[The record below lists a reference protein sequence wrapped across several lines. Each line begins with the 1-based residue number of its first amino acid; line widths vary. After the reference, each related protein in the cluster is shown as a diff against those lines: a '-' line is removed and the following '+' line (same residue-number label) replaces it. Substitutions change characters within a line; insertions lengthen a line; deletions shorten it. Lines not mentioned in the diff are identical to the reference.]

1 MCAADPRTRRRRA
14 RHVRLGSEAR
24 RDAILEGA
32 RRAVI
37 VGGLDGT
44 TMDAVAEAA
53 GVAKGTPYLYFS
65 SKADLIENIRAAYA
79 MDLLAQGNGIL
90 DPEAESAEPATQRLE
105 RFAVSIFDYAVE
117 RQELHHVLFGD
128 PRTSEGE
135 QLQPVT
141 ATVQRFLEAAMATG
155 ELGPG
160 DPRLLAHVLVAG
172 AHAAMVPAMHRRP
185 PDREAFLMLTRDL
198 IGRLFR

>member
-90 DPEAESAEPATQRLE
+90 DPEAELAEPATQRLE

>member
-1 MCAADPRTRRRRA
+1 MGAGAPKTRHRPARR
-14 RHVRLGSEAR
+14 VRLGSEAR

-32 RRAVI
+32 RRAMI
-37 VGGLDGT
+37 AGGLDGT
-44 TMDAVAEAA
+44 TMDDVAEAA

-65 SKADLIENIRAAYA
+65 SKADLIESIRTAYA
-79 MDLLAQGNGIL
+79 MDLLARGNGIL
-90 DPEAESAEPATQRLE
+90 DPEAESTEPATQRLE
-105 RFAVSIFDYAVE
+105 RFALSIFDYAVE

-135 QLQPVT
+135 QLQPVI
-141 ATVQRFLEAAMATG
+141 ATVECFLTSAMATG

-160 DPRLLAHVLVAG
+160 SPRLLAHVLVAG

-185 PDREAFLMLTRDL
+185 PDREAFLLLTRDL